1 MTRRTVAI
9 AAAVLIIA
17 GGVLL
22 VVLWPRHAP
31 VAAHTETVRYGAF
44 ESTLPASG
52 TIEHAQTRTFTAL
65 VAGNLDHFA
74 VVPGE
79 RVRAGALL
87 VSIANTGVVE
97 AEETAYAAYLGA
109 AARARGAVAANRVL
123 PTQNRSAVVSA
134 EANLEQARFAENQAR
149 ADARAGAQSGLGYG
163 APSAAEQKAQSD
175 ATLAKATTDARE
187 AERIMSADQE
197 LYANKAIAHDA
208 LDQSVARND
217 QAQAELRR
225 AQVSATETNAAIS
238 RQAPVLNDR
247 VLAAEDAV
255 KQALAALAAARAT
268 ATEPRQSDV
277 DAAIADEAA
286 RHAEWQAALLAR
298 SALEVRTPVDGT
310 IETTGTEPGDATRPL
325 QPGDAI
331 AAGIPLVTLA
341 SDNHFVVRV
350 KVDEQD
356 VAGLRAGQPAWVHGV
371 DFGGRR
377 LAATVAALNA
387 VAQKSDDPANAS
399 RQIVVTV
406 RLLDAP
412 AFVRAGMTADVDI
425 VVEHDA
431 HVLTLEPAAI
441 LRDAANAPYVF
452 VVHDGVA
459 HKAPVTLGPANA
471 DAVVVRAGV
480 TSGER
485 IVTEHIDAIVDGA
498 AVTGS

>member
-1 MTRRTVAI
+1 M
-9 AAAVLIIA
+9 
-17 GGVLL
+17 
-22 VVLWPRHAP
+22 PRLP
-31 VAAHTETVRYGAF
+31 RP
-44 ESTLPASG
+44 STA
-52 TIEHAQTRTFTAL
+52 
-65 VAGNLDHFA
+65 
-74 VVPGE
+74 
-79 RVRAGALL
+79 
-87 VSIANTGVVE
+87 
-97 AEETAYAAYLGA
+97 
-109 AARARGAVAANRVL
+109 
-123 PTQNRSAVVSA
+123 
-134 EANLEQARFAENQAR
+134 
-149 ADARAGAQSGLGYG
+149 
-163 APSAAEQKAQSD
+163 
-175 ATLAKATTDARE
+175 ARE
-187 AERIMSADQE
+187 AEAHHECRSGK
-197 LYANKAIAHDA
+197 LYADKAIAHDA

-238 RQAPVLNDR
+238 RQAPVFLNDR
-247 VLAAEDAV
+247 VRAAEDAV
-255 KQALAALAAARAT
+255 QQALAALAAAQAT

-310 IETTGTEPGDATRPL
+310 IDTTGTEPGDATRPL

-331 AAGIPLVTLA
+331 AAGTPLVTLA

-377 LAATVAALNA
+377 LAATIGALNA

-441 LRDAANAPYVF
+441 RRDPANAPYVF
-452 VVHDGVA
+452 VCARRHRTQDPRNAGTGECRCGRRPRRR
-459 HKAPVTLGPANA
+459 HK
-471 DAVVVRAGV
+471 R
-480 TSGER
+480 
-485 IVTEHIDAIVDGA
+485 
-498 AVTGS
+498 